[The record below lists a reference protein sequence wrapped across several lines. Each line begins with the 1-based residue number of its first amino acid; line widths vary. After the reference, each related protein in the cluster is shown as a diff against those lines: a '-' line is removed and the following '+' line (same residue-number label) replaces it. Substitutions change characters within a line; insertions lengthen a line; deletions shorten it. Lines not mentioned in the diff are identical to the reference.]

1 MVSTIF
7 KTSNESAWSNVL
19 WYVKVYIFWKFIQC
33 TLRWDKTQ
41 MVKKIPLDKMNVT
54 KNTLSFLSWAPS
66 HYSFTFN
73 SQFLYEVKHMVYLS
87 KTVCEISHFLFCLV
101 FIKV

>member
-1 MVSTIF
+1 
-7 KTSNESAWSNVL
+7 
-19 WYVKVYIFWKFIQC
+19 
-33 TLRWDKTQ
+33 
-41 MVKKIPLDKMNVT
+41 MNVT

-73 SQFLYEVKHMVYLS
+73 SQFLYEVKHMVHLS
-87 KTVCEISHFLFCLV
+87 KTVCEISHFLLCLV